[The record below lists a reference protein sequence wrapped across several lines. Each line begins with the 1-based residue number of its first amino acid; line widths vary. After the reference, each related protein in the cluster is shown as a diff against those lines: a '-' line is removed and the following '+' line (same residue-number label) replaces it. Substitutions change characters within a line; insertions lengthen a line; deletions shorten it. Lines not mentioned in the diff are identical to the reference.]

1 MNARTIFIDD
11 GDGFFIFEVN
21 RLYRVLKRL
30 NNYELLAYADFR
42 DLNDAIAYVE
52 FLKEKK

>member
-1 MNARTIFIDD
+1 MNARVIFIDD

-21 RLYRVLKRL
+21 RLYRVLERL
-30 NNYELLAYADFR
+30 NTYEALTYADFR
-42 DLNDAIAYVE
+42 DLKDAQEYVK

>member
-1 MNARTIFIDD
+1 MNARLIFIDE

-21 RLYRVLKRL
+21 RLYRVLERL

>member
-1 MNARTIFIDD
+1 MNARLIFIDE

-21 RLYRVLKRL
+21 HLYRVLERL
-30 NNYELLAYADFR
+30 NTYEALTYADFR
-42 DLNDAIAYVE
+42 ELKDAQEYIK

>member
-1 MNARTIFIDD
+1 MNARVIFIDE

-21 RLYRVLKRL
+21 RLYRVLERL
-30 NNYELLAYADFR
+30 NNYELLTYADFR
-42 DLNDAIAYVE
+42 DLNDAIDYVK